1 MINVLPPDAKRELLA
16 SRTNSLLMRYII
28 LTSVFMGLVLLEMGA
43 VYLFLASTR
52 QASEDTIAKNTAEA
66 ASLQQVKIKSDE
78 FKSNL
83 ATAKTIFDSQVR
95 YTSVIKTI
103 SDLIPSGIILDT
115 LTIDPTT
122 FGTPTTL
129 EVKAKTYGDAILF
142 RTKLNDSK
150 KFTNTSFKNIS
161 FSPDNKGPYP
171 YSVTYN
177 LTFSKELLK
186 S

>member
-1 MINVLPPDAKRELLA
+1 MINVLPPEEKRELIA

-28 LTSVFMGLVLLEMGA
+28 LTSIFMALVLLEMGA
-43 VYLFLASTR
+43 VYLFLTNSK
-52 QASEDTIAKNTAEA
+52 QVSEDTITANTRDA
-66 ASLQQVKIKSDE
+66 AAMRDVQIKSEE
-78 FKSNL
+78 FKNNL

-95 YTSVIKTI
+95 YTSVVKTI
-103 SDLIPSGIILDT
+103 SDLIPKGIILDS
-115 LTIDPTT
+115 LTIDPVT

-129 EVKAKTYGDAILF
+129 EVKAKTYSDAIQF

-150 KFTNTSFKNIS
+150 KFTNVSFKSINYT
-161 FSPDNKGPYP
+161 PDAKDPYP
-171 YSVTYN
+171 YSVTYS